1 MKHKHGKIDFSD
13 WHLPSLDNLTSLIDT
28 GIRDVVKEIFEGA
41 INDDEV
47 YIRFPIVWSELD
59 CDEDGHGGPAVTDPL
74 SIYINFYEDGPVFE
88 TSLHECLKS
97 DIEDCIE
104 DGSFSNGLKLISTEL
119 RKLADKIDAA
129 VQTERPSHEPTE

>member
-47 YIRFPIVWSELD
+47 YIHFPIVWSELD

-88 TSLHECLKS
+88 TSLYECLKS
-97 DIEDCIE
+97 DIENCIE